1 MLGLAHPSDK
11 NKDVAQI
18 HPTNED
24 LFVGTRDLGHPYSCG
39 LKQNCRP

>member
-1 MLGLAHPSDK
+1 LIPHPSDK

-24 LFVGTRDLGHPYSCG
+24 LFVGAQDMGQPYSSAA
-39 LKQNCRP
+39 R